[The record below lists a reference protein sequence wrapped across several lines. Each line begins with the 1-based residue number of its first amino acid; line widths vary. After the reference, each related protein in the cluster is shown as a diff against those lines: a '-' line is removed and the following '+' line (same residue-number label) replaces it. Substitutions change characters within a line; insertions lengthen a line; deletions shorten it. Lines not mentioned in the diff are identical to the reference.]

1 MLVTLKPYQYMTKT
15 LVSLAEAATFLGISK
30 PTLRNWD
37 RQGKLTAIRNP
48 SSGYRC
54 YDLEELRGLK
64 PSDANIAQVCKMD
77 SVSDMRTV
85 KRIVARLSAA
95 LRDVDGDS
103 SLIERFD
110 ELSKILF
117 LKLHICAAFEFSREP
132 NESAQLYVSR
142 LKQAYRH
149 FSENNPNIVPE
160 RFGTLNASEPAL
172 LQCASILDGLS
183 FLEADFDIKGIAYEE
198 VIRNTFDKSHH
209 QQFFTPHSIVEF
221 IVTMMQ
227 PYLSGIVADPACGT
241 AGFLA
246 EVVRAGSV
254 IERLVGLE
262 IDERLAWTAGVNLV
276 LHGADEFK
284 IECLPN
290 GGTLGHS
297 AFKYRGAFDAI
308 ITNPPFGSDFSDTG
322 GLSDYVLGV
331 GKTSRRRGIL
341 FIERCWELLKEEG
354 VIGIVIDDGVL
365 NLPSALDV
373 REFILA
379 RFNILALVSLPETAF
394 MPYATVNSSILF
406 MQKTSRANKNTS
418 VFFGK
423 AEDIGRKNN
432 GDDDILYDVDGT
444 ARLNTDLPKILDS
457 WHRHLEG
464 SPVNDSETS
473 FVTNVEENLRGDES
487 LRIDFRYHHPSRYHS
502 RDLLATSKF
511 PLARLSEI
519 CDERNETSV
528 PSTEMADQVILYTGL
543 ANIEAGSGVAYQTL
557 APAASLKSAVKRY
570 ERGDILFARMRP
582 NLRKVA
588 LVTFEDGGFAS
599 PECTVLTVKR
609 GRDGAPIID
618 PVILVALLRSDL
630 VFGQILHLVAG
641 IGRPRLSVTD
651 LRRVTIPLPP
661 LAVQAEAKAHF
672 EKKLT
677 EAKELLL
684 RAKSLQEQA
693 HGIEANAVSA
703 LAEELIIGGD

>member
-1 MLVTLKPYQYMTKT
+1 MTKT
-15 LVSLAEAATFLGISK
+15 LVTLAEAATFLGISK

-37 RQGKLTAIRNP
+37 RQGKLAAVRDP

-54 YDLEELRGLK
+54 YELEELRGLK
-64 PSDANIAQVCKMD
+64 PTEAAAPSTPKTD
-77 SVSDMRTV
+77 SVSNMRAV
-85 KRIVARLSAA
+85 KRIVARLSAV

-117 LKLHICAAFEFSREP
+117 LKLHICDSVQFSRRATETP
-132 NESAQLYVSR
+132 TEFVSR
-142 LKQAYRH
+142 LKQAYRDFSDSH
-149 FSENNPNIVPE
+149 PNIIPKKFATLNLSEN
-160 RFGTLNASEPAL
+160 AL
-172 LQCASILDGLS
+172 LQCVATLEGLS
-183 FLEADFDIKGIAYEE
+183 FAEADFDIKGIAYEE

-227 PYLSGIVADPACGT
+227 PYLKGNVADPACGT

-246 EVVRAGSV
+246 EVVRTEAA
-254 IERLVGLE
+254 IDRLIGLE
-262 IDERLAWTAGVNLV
+262 IDERLAWTAGVNLM

-284 IECLPN
+284 VECLLN
-290 GGTLGHS
+290 GGTLGES
-297 AFKYRGAFDAI
+297 ARKYREAFDAI
-308 ITNPPFGSDFSDTG
+308 ITNPPFGSDFSDAAS
-322 GLSDYVLGV
+322 LKEYILGE

-341 FIERCWELLKEEG
+341 FIERCWELLREDG
-354 VIGIVIDDGVL
+354 VMGIVIDEGVL

-373 REFILA
+373 RRFLLQ
-379 RFNILALVSLPETAF
+379 RFNILAIVSLPETAF

-406 MQKTSRANKNTS
+406 LKKTSKAIRNTA

-432 GDDDILYDVDGT
+432 GDDDILYGADGSV
-444 ARLNTDLPKILDS
+444 RLNSDLPEVLNSWNTFLLGNDVPDS
-457 WHRHLEG
+457 
-464 SPVNDSETS
+464 DSC
-473 FVTNVEENLRGDES
+473 FVANVTENLRNDDS
-487 LRIDFRYHHPSRYHS
+487 LRIDFRYHHPSRNRS
-502 RDLLATSKF
+502 RNLLATSKF
-511 PLARLSEI
+511 QLARLTEI
-519 CDERNETSV
+519 CNERNETSV

-543 ANIEAGSGVAYQTL
+543 ANIEAGTGVAYQTL

-570 ERGDILFARMRP
+570 EPGDILFARMRP

-599 PECTVLTVKR
+599 PECTVLTVKK
-609 GRDGAPIID
+609 GADGAPVID
-618 PVILVALLRSDL
+618 PVLLAALLRSDL

-651 LRRVTIPLPP
+651 LRRVTIPLPS
-661 LAVQAEAKAHF
+661 VENQARAKRHF
-672 EKKLT
+672 ESHLN
-677 EAKELLL
+677 EARGLMQ
-684 RAKSLQEQA
+684 RAKDLQEQA
-693 HGIEANAVSA
+693 HVVEMSAVAS
-703 LAEELIIGGD
+703 LAKELITGGD